1 MFWIG
6 QVLGQERG
14 ALQLRASFGIEH
26 PDRFREDSRL
36 SGAVINVVEA
46 TEHWLPEDGSSTQ
59 VECRL
64 LWRSLVE

>member
-26 PDRFREDSRL
+26 PDRFREDNCL

-46 TEHWLPEDGSSTQ
+46 TEHWLPKDGSSAQ